1 MVAKQKGYFPPPGA
15 QQPQKY
21 PRVGP
26 NYLQYG
32 EQPGWTYSPR
42 DDKYYRDQQSR
53 EELQRYEEET
63 GLRTKPPKQ
72 PGLGETVLPIVAA
85 TGAVE
90 VGRQIGSRLPD
101 TLESIGKTPAPPTNI
116 TGQTVTP
123 TPPPAQTPSG
133 LLSANTPAPLPK
145 PVVTNVQSVTP
156 MQSTALPDGS
166 AGTVMSDGSVVSNSL
181 PPGTE
186 VTDSG
191 EIISAKTGQVVG
203 RTVQGAMGAYQIYQG
218 IKGWKDD
225 KVGAGL
231 DIASGSANVA
241 AAAGSATAATVAG
254 PLMAAKGAYE
264 VGKGLD
270 SGGEGLRSG
279 TTQLGAGIG
288 SMVLPGL
295 GTAVGAAAG
304 NAIGY
309 GLQDDGW
316 KNDAALLLTTGG
328 MAAPLVIARKF
339 GFNPIRQT
347 VRQRAQSNTQDLLKQ
362 AKGDPVAEAYV
373 QGMRQQYNTGAP
385 DPSKPFAGK
394 YASWEEYQKA
404 GLEAPDLTGVY
415 GNLKT
420 YGNDWAKLTQEQR
433 VAVTQL
439 NINDGIYKSKK
450 GEVEITDQEK
460 AKKNLQA
467 VMGGAVPTPA
477 KPIMGGAAGPAPLP
491 PGTTPQ
497 QVAATPSQGLQ
508 SINPGITPPNQT
520 GLLAAV
526 PAGVSSQVQNLR
538 TNTRSPGIDKQGR
551 RIRY

>member
-1 MVAKQKGYFPPPGA
+1 MAAKQKGYFPPPGA

-53 EELQRYEEET
+53 EQLEQYEIDQ
-63 GLRTKPPKQ
+63 GLRSPPPKEPKQ
-72 PGLGETVLPIVAA
+72 PGLADIVLPVGA
-85 TGAVE
+85 TAGAMA
-90 VGRQIGSRLPD
+90 IGQGLGSSL
-101 TLESIGKTPAPPTNI
+101 TSG
-116 TGQTVTP
+116 
-123 TPPPAQTPSG
+123 SG
-133 LLSANTPAPLPK
+133 LLSTLGTIGK
-145 PVVTNVQSVTP
+145 TG
-156 MQSTALPDGS
+156 TAAQLGGAA
-166 AGTVMSDGSVVSNSL
+166 AGT
-181 PPGTE
+181 T
-186 VTDSG
+186 
-191 EIISAKTGQVVG
+191 A
-203 RTVQGAMGAYQIYQG
+203 
-218 IKGWKDD
+218 
-225 KVGAGL
+225 GAG
-231 DIASGSANVA
+231 AAATGG
-241 AAAGSATAATVAG
+241 AAAGSTGLAAPTVIGASKVPMAAAPAGLASGYGIGLG
-254 PLMAAKGAYE
+254 PLA
-264 VGKGLD
+264 
-270 SGGEGLRSG
+270 
-279 TTQLGAGIG
+279 
-288 SMVLPGL
+288 
-295 GTAVGAAAG
+295 AVGGATFLGGRSAVNMLQG
-304 NAIGY
+304 KEDKSIPGMIGRGSLAI
-309 GLQDDGW
+309 
-316 KNDAALLLTTGG
+316 ATGG
-328 MAAPLVIARKF
+328 LSEVARPFFNRETTRDRARK
-339 GFNPIRQT
+339 NT
-347 VRQRAQSNTQDLLKQ
+347 AQLLDQ

-373 QGMRQQYNTGAP
+373 QGMRQQYDSAPP

-420 YGNDWAKLTQEQR
+420 YGNEWAKLTQEQR